1 MIHFHSIII
10 SPNFVCDN
18 LWKTYTLDICFSM
31 HLNEVT
37 APCDHELLSE
47 TDKIKNLD
55 RNFLKEV
62 LTIAA
67 CELLFIDRDK
77 LTVLL

>member
-1 MIHFHSIII
+1 
-10 SPNFVCDN
+10 
-18 LWKTYTLDICFSM
+18 M